1 MEEGNVRSEEMK
13 EKERGER
20 GRSAST
26 ALPDL
31 EPSQQLSTD
40 LLHNSFTEAPEED
53 TLTSVEEKSVTVA
66 VSEDRKQVTEVKAW
80 IQNSL
85 MTVVGLGVLAYLQTL
100 EGSA

>member
-1 MEEGNVRSEEMK
+1 MSGEEIK

-20 GRSAST
+20 GRSGST

-31 EPSQQLSTD
+31 EPSQQLSTDTD

-53 TLTSVEEKSVTVA
+53 TLTSVEEKSVTVP
-66 VSEDRKQVTEVKAW
+66 VSEDRKQLTEVKAW